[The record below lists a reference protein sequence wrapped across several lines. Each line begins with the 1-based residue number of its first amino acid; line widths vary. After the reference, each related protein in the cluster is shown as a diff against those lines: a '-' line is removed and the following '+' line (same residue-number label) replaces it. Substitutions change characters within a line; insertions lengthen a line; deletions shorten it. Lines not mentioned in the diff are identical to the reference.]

1 MIEFYL
7 NIILM
12 ERGESPVKT
21 FLRYFI
27 IFSIGY
33 TILQDFYSLGTPS
46 QAPLTEQQHQQAQ
59 REDFNKAN

>member
-1 MIEFYL
+1 
-7 NIILM
+7 M